1 MHEENPGTLTVL
13 KEIFKTR
20 NVSVLTTTQTLSMI
34 VGTLWTPFQAL
45 YILELGASKQ
55 DLGLILTFQSI
66 TELVI
71 QIPGGILTDR
81 WGRKRVII
89 LSAALRLLS
98 TLVFLFAFHW
108 THVAPALI
116 LTSASIISAPA
127 SSALLAES
135 ISKEN
140 VSTAFAAIR
149 TVTEFPLIFTSLLGG
164 IIIDRVGLT
173 RGVRTMLIVY
183 ALVTSLSI
191 LLQWGYITETVERP
205 ASRPE
210 SGNPLRV
217 LRDVKEL
224 SGNIW
229 TLAIIMGISTFAL
242 RLISS
247 YTVVYA
253 TEVIG
258 LSTTQWGLLG
268 TLANLTAILVSI
280 PGGRISDV
288 IGRKTGVILSRIPMT
303 LATLG
308 YTVSKNFTH
317 LAIVR
322 TLNGFGSG
330 IGADLYG
337 TQGGPLWQALIVEYT
352 PASDRGKIMGII
364 GTIKSVLSSP
374 ASWVGGYFYENVS
387 PSMPFYSSFLMDSLA
402 IVMLVFLLK
411 PSNYDV
417 EMSSS

>member
-1 MHEENPGTLTVL
+1 MHKDSPGTLSVL
-13 KEIFKTR
+13 REIFKTR

-34 VGTLWTPFQAL
+34 IGTLWTPFQAL

-55 DLGLILTFQSI
+55 DLGLIFTIQSF
-66 TELVI
+66 TELLI
-71 QIPGGILTDR
+71 QIPGGILADR
-81 WGRKRVII
+81 WGRKKVII
-89 LSAALRLLS
+89 LSVFLRLLS
-98 TLVFLFAFHW
+98 TLIFFFAFHW
-108 THVAPALI
+108 IHIAPALI

-135 ISKEN
+135 IRKEN

-149 TVTEFPLIFTSLLGG
+149 TITEFPLIFTSLIGG
-164 IIIDRVGLT
+164 VVIDKIGLIQ
-173 RGVRTMLIVY
+173 GVKTMLIAYV
-183 ALVTSLSI
+183 LVNLVSI
-191 LLQWGYITETVERP
+191 LLQWIYITETVVKT
-205 ASRPE
+205 
-210 SGNPLRV
+210 PLEEEKINRKG
-217 LRDVKEL
+217 LLQDIKEL

-229 TLAIIMGISTFAL
+229 VLAIIMGISTFAL

-268 TLANLTAILVSI
+268 AIANLTAILVSI
-280 PGGRISDV
+280 PGGRISDS

-308 YTVSKNFTH
+308 YTISKNFTH

-322 TLNGFGSG
+322 TLNGLGSG

-352 PASDRGKIMGII
+352 PSSERGKIMGII
-364 GTIKSVLSSP
+364 GTIKSVLSAP
-374 ASWVGGYFYENVS
+374 ASWIGGYLYEKIS
-387 PSMPFYSSFLMDSLA
+387 PSTPFWASFLIDSLA
-402 IVMLVFLLK
+402 ILVLVTLLK
-411 PSNYDV
+411 PSQYDT
-417 EMSSS
+417 EE